1 MIEPRLSQL
10 MNDNDITVI
19 NHPENLEIYLEHD
32 SGWWDFPFK
41 DYPEIVSDAKAHVLI
56 FNGNPENNVLGEN
69 CSYITVESNYTGT
82 LSPGQQKAYEVLLT
96 LQESAIYSVT
106 TMEKL
111 AQSLGLDVVLA
122 AGKRLEHLQTLKA
135 ISGFGN

>member
-1 MIEPRLSQL
+1 

-32 SGWWDFPFK
+32 SGWWDFPLK
-41 DYPEIVSDAKAHVLI
+41 DHPELVNDAKAHILI
-56 FNGNPENNVLGEN
+56 FNGNPENKVLGEN
-69 CSYITVESNYTGT
+69 CSYITVEPNYTGT
-82 LSPGQQKAYEVLLT
+82 LSLGQQKAYEVLLT

-106 TMEKL
+106 TIEKL
-111 AQSLGLDVVLA
+111 AQSLGLEVVLA

-135 ISGFGN
+135 ISGLGN